1 MSEQYRGGGDFF
13 RNQKTTEDGRDFSD
27 PHRDIF
33 AMLAQETTPAN
44 VDKKQDPKFFPVAP
58 DHQEYIDSV
67 TVESRN
73 RLRQKREEKI
83 RRLEQEI
90 AEAEKELE
98 QLSQKPSIWKR
109 IFTFNKQQAS
119 VYRRD
124 ALKIKISGLKHNLD
138 WEKEQLASEINVNSV
153 TNMNSRVAR
162 KNEQEDIARAA

>member
-1 MSEQYRGGGDFF
+1 MEEIFF
-13 RNQKTTEDGRDFSD
+13 TNQKTTEDGRDFSD
-27 PHRDIF
+27 PRRDIF
-33 AMLAQETTPAN
+33 AMLSKETTPAN
-44 VDKKQDPKFFPVAP
+44 VGKEQNPKFFPVAP

-73 RLRQKREEKI
+73 RSRQARDEKI
-83 RRLEQEI
+83 RKLEQEI
-90 AEAEKELE
+90 AEVEKELE
-98 QLSQKPSIWKR
+98 QLSQKPPIWKR

-153 TNMNSRVAR
+153 TNMNSRVGR
-162 KNEQEDIARAA
+162 KNQQDGIARAA